1 MTVPE
6 IEVSTMWNSI
16 GHLLAQATQPAGGP
30 GQPGGGAGVGSNIFI
45 GLVLAMVVFYIFM
58 FRGQGRKRREAEKMV
73 QGLKKNDRIQTIGG
87 IIGTVVATKGDEV
100 VVRVDESSNTKMT
113 FVRQSIQ
120 RIVSEDSGPTKAS

>member
-1 MTVPE
+1 
-6 IEVSTMWNSI
+6 MWNSI
-16 GHLLAQATQPAGGP
+16 GNFLAQPTPPAGGP
-30 GQPGGGAGVGSNIFI
+30 GQPGGGTGGGLGGSSMFF
-45 GLVLAMVVFYIFM
+45 GLVLAMIVFYIFL

-73 QGLKKNDRIQTIGG
+73 QGLKKNDRVQTIGG

-120 RIVSEDSGPTKAS
+120 RILSDESGST